1 MNHLTQWWPVALS
14 HKLKKDPM
22 ACQVL
27 DMPLVLFRVDDG
39 RAAALPD
46 RCPHRFAPLSQGRV
60 RDGHIECPYHGWR
73 FSADGRCTRVPGTDQ
88 CPSSKALLNSLA
100 CCEAHGLVWVCLSDQ
115 RPTEV
120 PVAPAQQGQK
130 LDTFWMTDQVQC
142 SLQDAAENF
151 LDGFHTH
158 FVHAAWIRH
167 DKQRQR
173 ISVLVR
179 ALDDGIEAI
188 YSDEGKQSGLISRLF
203 EGQRG
208 ESMGRFRL
216 PGLSEI
222 EYRNGNDCLNLLV
235 SAWMTPCADG
245 QLRVFA
251 RVATARGKTPAVLKR
266 AVLRQAFKVILRQDR
281 QILEQVSANRRRFQ
295 QYPVKPLDGPQDLLG
310 PGIRHLLELGQS
322 LVFDERS
329 VDISL

>member
-1 MNHLTQWWPVALS
+1 MNQRAQWWPVALS
-14 HKLKKDPM
+14 HELKKGPL
-22 ACQVL
+22 ACQVH
-27 DMPLVLFRVDDG
+27 DVPLVLFRAEHG

-73 FSADGRCTRVPGTDQ
+73 FAADGRCTKVPGIDRA
-88 CPSSKALLNSLA
+88 PSSKTLLKSLA

-115 RPTEV
+115 RPMDA
-120 PVAPAQQGQK
+120 PVAPTEQGQT
-130 LDTFWMTDQVQC
+130 LDTFWMTDQLQC

-158 FVHAAWIRH
+158 FVHAGWIRH
-167 DKQRQR
+167 DKRRQR
-173 ISVLVR
+173 ISARVR
-179 ALDDGIEAI
+179 ALNDGIEAI
-188 YSDEGKQSGLISRLF
+188 YSEECKQSGLISRLF
-203 EGQRG
+203 EGERG

-222 EYRNGNDCLNLLV
+222 EYRDGNGQLNLLV

-251 RVATARGKTPAVLKR
+251 RVATARGKIPAVLKR
-266 AVLRQAFKVILRQDR
+266 AVLRQAFKVILGQDR
-281 QILEQVSANRRRFQ
+281 QILAQVSANRRRFQ
-295 QYPVKPLDGPQDLLG
+295 QYPVTLLDGPQDLLG
-310 PGIRHLLELGQS
+310 SGIRQLLEQGHP
-322 LVFDERS
+322 LVFEERTI
-329 VDISL
+329 DISL